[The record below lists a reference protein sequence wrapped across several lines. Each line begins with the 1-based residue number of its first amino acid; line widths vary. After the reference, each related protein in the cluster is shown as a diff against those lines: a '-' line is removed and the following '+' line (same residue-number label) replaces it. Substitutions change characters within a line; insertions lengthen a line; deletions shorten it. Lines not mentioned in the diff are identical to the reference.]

1 MTGPTQTSPPS
12 RSTETRDAGLPA
24 GGARVGTYPGPES
37 AEPPEMRDPL
47 QAEQYAQRAVELTR
61 GADAYALD
69 TLADAPAGQPTA
81 WVGGLLEA
89 KLTHSQEAAKGVR
102 Q

>member
-12 RSTETRDAGLPA
+12 GST
-24 GGARVGTYPGPES
+24 
-37 AEPPEMRDPL
+37 EMRDAS
-47 QAEQYAQRAVELTR
+47 QSEQYAQRAAELTG

-69 TLADAPAGQPTA
+69 TLAEAPAGQPTA
-81 WVGGLLEA
+81 WVRGLLEA

-102 Q
+102 R